1 MNILYITLLL
11 LLGALFLLA
20 ELLLLPGV
28 TIGALLSLGCYRGA
42 IYLGYALY
50 DPIVGTVVVIVSII
64 SAILT
69 VIFSL
74 RAKTWQR
81 LSLKQNIDSVSVEN
95 PENEVKVGAIGVAV
109 SRIAPMGKV
118 EIEGRRY
125 EAKSADVLIDQR
137 EQVEVIGFEN
147 TSIIVRKVNN

>member
-28 TIGALLSLGCYRGA
+28 TVGALLSLGCYGGA

-81 LSLKQNIDSVSVEN
+81 LALNDKVEGTSMES
-95 PENEVKVGAIGVAV
+95 PSQELKVGDKGVAV
-109 SRIAPMGKV
+109 SRLSPMGKV
-118 EIEGRRY
+118 NIGGKVY
-125 EAKSADVLIDQR
+125 EAKSIDAYIDQR
-137 EQVEVIGFEN
+137 CEVEVVDFEN
-147 TSIIVRKVNN
+147 FNVIVKKSE